1 MSLQDQVSDRAAEE
15 EVVMRLK
22 KDLKRTKA
30 LLKDS
35 QLMLDKAK
43 SENTSKSLIRQL
55 KNQVR
60 I

>member
-43 SENTSKSLIRQL
+43 SESTSKSLIRQL